1 MFYTLISNNLNTNK
15 MKNSTHLSTRL
26 CTAKLPDSLPLKS
39 ILVALAFLLGLLT
52 TVSAQEAEYA
62 KPSWYFGV
70 AGGANFNFYRGT
82 TQTLNSDLTVLSPF
96 HNGDGVGLFVA
107 PMLEYHKYGTM
118 LGFMIQAGL
127 DSREGSFN
135 RVTTYCNC
143 PTDLETDLSYITVE
157 PSLRIAPFKNSFY
170 IYGGPRLAFNTDKT
184 FTYKMGV
191 NPDVPEQVAQ
201 ELKGDFSN
209 IENTI
214 FSMQVGAG
222 YDIALSSNK
231 NKTQFVLSP
240 FVAFHPYFGQ
250 EPRSIESWTVTTV
263 RAGVVLKFGQ
273 GRLVTPAKEEVI
285 APKPLPYTFIVNSP
299 ENSTTDPVVRE
310 TFPIRNYVFFDEG
323 STEIP
328 NRYATLK
335 KSEVQNFKEDQLET
349 YVPKNMSGRADRNM
363 TVYYNIL
370 NILGDRMQK
379 HPSSKISLIGSSE
392 KGPADGKLM
401 AESVKTYLTGV
412 FAIAP
417 ARITVEGRS
426 KPKLPSKQVGGVL
439 ELELLSQD
447 DRRVSIETN
456 SPELI
461 MEFSSGPNA
470 PLKPVEYVIVQEA
483 PLSSYLTLE
492 VDGANEAFSTWSVE
506 VKDESN
512 KTQYFGPYTEEKVSI
527 PGEAILGTRAEGD
540 YFIALVGTS
549 PDGSLVREEQKVHMV
564 LWQPSVVKESK
575 RFSIIHEFDDAK
587 AIQMYDKYLTEV
599 VAPKIPTNG
608 HVVINGHTDV
618 IGDAENNNT
627 LSLARANDTKM
638 ILQKSLTAMGRSDV
652 TFEVIGNGENNP
664 LFGNK
669 LPEERFY
676 NRSVVIDVFP
686 KK

>member
-1 MFYTLISNNLNTNK
+1 
-15 MKNSTHLSTRL
+15 MKNSTHLSSRL
-26 CTAKLPDSLPLKS
+26 CTAKLQNSLPLKS
-39 ILVALAFLLGLLT
+39 ILVAFAFLLGLLA

-96 HNGDGVGLFVA
+96 HNGDGVGLYIA
-107 PMLEYHKYGTM
+107 PMLEYHKAGTM
-118 LGFMIQAGL
+118 LGFMLQAGI
-127 DSREGSFN
+127 DSREGDFN

-143 PTDLETDLSYITVE
+143 PTDLKTDLSYITIE
-157 PSLRIAPFKNSFY
+157 SSIRIAPFKNSFY
-170 IYGGPRLAFNTDKT
+170 IYGGPRLAFNTDKA

-191 NPDVPEQVAQ
+191 NPDVPEQVPQ

-231 NKTQFVLSP
+231 HKTQFVLSP

-263 RAGVVLKFGQ
+263 RAGLVLKFGQ
-273 GRLVTPAKEEVI
+273 GSLITPAEETII
-285 APKPLPYTFIVNSP
+285 APEPIPYTFTVTSP
-299 ENSTTDPVVRE
+299 ANTPSDPVIRE
-310 TFPIRNYVFFDEG
+310 TFPIRNYVFYDEG

-328 NRYATLK
+328 NRYVKLK
-335 KSEVQNFKEDQLET
+335 KSEVSNFKENQLET
-349 YVPKNMSGRADRNM
+349 YVPKNMSGRADRGM

-379 HPSSKISLIGSSE
+379 HPSSKITLVGSSD
-392 KGPADGKLM
+392 KGSADGKLL
-401 AESVKTYLTGV
+401 AESIKTYLTDV
-412 FAIAP
+412 FTIAP
-417 ARITVEGRS
+417 VRISVEGRI
-426 KPKLPSKQVGGVL
+426 KPKLPSEKVGGVL
-439 ELELLSQD
+439 ELELLGQD
-447 DRRVSIETN
+447 DRRVSIESN
-456 SPELI
+456 SPELL

-506 VKDESN
+506 VKDQNN
-512 KTQYFGPYTEEKVSI
+512 KTQYFGPYTKEKISI

-540 YFIALVGTS
+540 YSIALVGTS
-549 PDGSLVREEQKVHMV
+549 PDGSLVREEQNVHMV
-564 LWQPSVVKESK
+564 LWKPSVIQESK
-575 RFSIIHEFDDAK
+575 RFSILYEFDDAK
-587 AIQMYDKYLTEV
+587 AVQMYDKYLTEI

-618 IGDAENNNT
+618 IGEAENNTN
-627 LSLARANDTKM
+627 LSLARANDTKT

-652 TFEVIGNGENNP
+652 TFEVNGNGENNP

-676 NRSVVIDVFP
+676 NRSVVIDIFP